1 MTRRTMALL
10 ITLALGCLVA
20 PLASDAQQPTKVARI
35 GVLWPIADDPV
46 LEAFRQGLRGLG
58 YVEGQ
63 NVLMEYRYARGQDAL
78 LPDLAAELVRL
89 NVDVILTWGVV
100 AARVARNATTTIPIV
115 NGSMSNPVAT
125 GLVASLARPAG
136 NLTGLTSISAE
147 LSGKRVELVKE
158 VVPGLSRLAV
168 LATANPTARPV
179 VTETEAAVRSLGI
192 TLHAVEVHGPDDFD
206 SAFSAMARE
215 RAGAL
220 IVAGDLLFAHPN
232 LRRLVDL
239 AAQHRLPA
247 MYSQKDYVE
256 AGGLMSYAPNRR
268 DLFRRAATYVDKILK
283 GAKPADLPVGQPM
296 TFELVINLKTA
307 ETLGLTIPSALLFQA
322 DEVLR

>member
-1 MTRRTMALL
+1 M
-10 ITLALGCLVA
+10 
-20 PLASDAQQPTKVARI
+20 SD
-35 GVLWPIADDPV
+35 
-46 LEAFRQGLRGLG
+46 
-58 YVEGQ
+58 
-63 NVLMEYRYARGQDAL
+63 
-78 LPDLAAELVRL
+78 
-89 NVDVILTWGVV
+89 
-100 AARVARNATTTIPIV
+100 
-115 NGSMSNPVAT
+115 PVAT
-125 GLVASLARPAG
+125 GLVASLARPGG

-168 LATANPTARPV
+168 LATANPTARLV

-192 TLHAVEVHGPDDFD
+192 TLQAVEVHGPDDFD

-220 IVAGDLLFAHPN
+220 IVAGDLLFDHPN

-247 MYSQKDYVE
+247 MYSQKNYAE
-256 AGGLMSYAPNRR
+256 AGGLLSYAPNRP

-283 GAKPADLPVGQPM
+283 GATPADLPVERPA
-296 TFELVINLKTA
+296 TFELVLNRA
-307 ETLGLTIPSALLFQA
+307 SREG
-322 DEVLR
+322 